1 MDIYSVY
8 SIVSTDKHTDCM
20 EATMDTDH
28 ANLNDFRDR
37 DLATRMRRCNY
48 EKYKSLVR
56 MHLSFELE
64 LNTDE

>member
-1 MDIYSVY
+1 MGTWVLEVAKMGMYMAFPV
-8 SIVSTDKHTDCM
+8 
-20 EATMDTDH
+20 
-28 ANLNDFRDR
+28 
-37 DLATRMRRCNY
+37 

>member
-1 MDIYSVY
+1 MRLGEN
-8 SIVSTDKHTDCM
+8 VSSYP
-20 EATMDTDH
+20 TMDMEYV
-28 ANLNDFRDR
+28 NINEFNDLE
-37 DLATRMRRCNY
+37 LATRMRTCNY